1 MHVSACSMLRTA
13 VWAASWRAG
22 QQHTSAV
29 CWKWDEQPLF
39 SNQGTE
45 PPAAR
50 GHSCS
55 FWQQIHGTAITRAF
69 IFPSNPPLQIHEHVD
84 PSCFI
89 TPDFI
94 RISPVKVRTAF
105 EAYSSADFKAGWGK
119 ALLEDIISSKKIRKP
134 LSSNALV
141 MWLSNVT
148 VQYDC
153 PMWLSNVIVPAL
165 WRQDVRW
172 EAVRMK
178 AEAVLV
184 ASWF

>member
-1 MHVSACSMLRTA
+1 MQPPSVNSHATCMSLP
-13 VWAASWRAG
+13 
-22 QQHTSAV
+22 AV
-29 CWKWDEQPLF
+29 CYVPLCELLPGVLASNTPVLYYWKWDEQPLF

-94 RISPVKVRTAF
+94 RISPVKVRTVF
-105 EAYSSADFKAGWGK
+105 EAYSGADFKAGWGK

-148 VQYDC
+148 VQCDC
-153 PMWLSNVIVPAL
+153 PM
-165 WRQDVRW
+165 
-172 EAVRMK
+172 
-178 AEAVLV
+178 
-184 ASWF
+184 